1 MDELVNRA
9 KNLFT
14 MREYGIITTNEY
26 IEELN
31 KIRKSLGFEKLPV
44 SQIAAQQSVY
54 WTLCHKSPS
63 KTHSWYG
70 SSQGYVCEHCG
81 TRR

>member
-44 SQIAAQQSVY
+44 SQIAAQQSVH
-54 WTLCHKSPS
+54 WTLRPLA
-63 KTHSWYG
+63 WLINQIRLG
-70 SSQGYVCEHCG
+70 LRQ
-81 TRR
+81 